1 MGILNASGAME
12 YVIKSICKSNLSQT
26 RRGTEILMALG
37 TIIVTTLLGG
47 VTSASTLTFGPVAN
61 DIGKRM
67 NIHPYRRANILSGY
81 ANSLPAII
89 PFISA
94 FIFISAIVIKPIS
107 EEFSQASVTPMQ
119 ISLGTLYPFILFIVL
134 TFSILSGW
142 DVKFEDE

>member
-1 MGILNASGAME
+1 
-12 YVIKSICKSNLSQT
+12 
-26 RRGTEILMALG
+26 
-37 TIIVTTLLGG
+37 
-47 VTSASTLTFGPVAN
+47 
-61 DIGKRM
+61 M

-119 ISLGTLYPFILFIVL
+119 ISLGTLYPFILFIIL

-142 DVKFEDE
+142 DVKFEDK